1 MRARPALVGLSFTAL
16 VVTSAAAGTAIAPR
30 PAAADDTT
38 TTTIV
43 VGATA
48 PRGPAA
54 TQLLGINHRYNAD
67 GYGLWNPRRDAPRQ
81 VYVDGAV
88 RAGVESLRFP
98 GGTVA
103 NTYEWKRAIGDD
115 RGCQIDGRGSAAA
128 GFSAIDHDLS
138 FGPDEFMTTVDAMGV
153 QPLIMVPFVRETPED
168 AADWVEYMNTPAG
181 DGVNPNGGVDW
192 AELRAANG
200 HPEPY
205 GVQRWELGNEHHH
218 LDSRHWMSP
227 DTATAAGQYA
237 FGGSA
242 SFVAEPL
249 GKGCNHPVEGVASDG
264 TGGQVFQ
271 VMYPPVDPA
280 TLQVAVQENGRLWRQ
295 VPDIGATRPRAR
307 VYEVRPDSG
316 EIVFG
321 DGTHGRI
328 PKQGKQFVATYD
340 SVHEGYFAFAE
351 AMKGVDP
358 TIDVCASFG
367 RVVFLQTVEGQPFDC
382 LTTHPITSLA
392 HAGEAKADWV
402 DALEGHDH
410 LMVAVDQRRRGVSKL
425 QRAMPEGTPLWFT
438 EAAAVQG
445 DGEAF
450 PRWAT
455 SASQAAYMASM
466 WGDWMELGIP
476 FAMSSVL
483 LGGDDRALL
492 DSRPQ
497 VTLSAE
503 GVTRQAIKPMFS
515 AGGEVLPARVDGNP
529 VRSPEG
535 FERSYDGLAVTA
547 TRAPDGSV
555 NVMVVNRLPEEA
567 VTSQLSVEG
576 LVPTS
581 AELRT
586 VVADRFTASNTDA
599 DPSAVRLELSTVP
612 VDASGFVL
620 TFPPSSTTVVR
631 LPPPA

>member
-16 VVTSAAAGTAIAPR
+16 VMAGLGATSSAS
-30 PAAADDTT
+30 AADDTTPT

-43 VGATA
+43 VGTSA

-54 TQLLGINHRYNAD
+54 TQLLGINHRYNRD

-81 VYVDGAV
+81 VYVDGSV

-103 NTYEWKRAIGDD
+103 NTYEWKRAIGED
-115 RGCQIDGRGSAAA
+115 RGCQIDGRGSATA
-128 GFSAIDHDLS
+128 GFSAIDDGLS
-138 FGPDEFMTTVDAMGV
+138 FGPDEFMTTVDAMGT
-153 QPLIMVPFVRETPED
+153 QPLIMVPFVRETPQD
-168 AADWVEYMNTPAG
+168 AADWVEYMNTAAG
-181 DGVNPNGGVDW
+181 DGVNPNDGVDW

-205 GVQRWELGNEHHH
+205 GVLRWELGNEHHH

-227 DTATAAGQYA
+227 DTATAAQQYA

-249 GKGCNHPVEGVASDG
+249 GKGCNHPVEGIASDG
-264 TGGQVFQ
+264 GAGQVFQ
-271 VMYPPVDPA
+271 VMYPPVDPN
-280 TLQVAVQENGRLWRQ
+280 TLQVAVRDNGRAWRQ
-295 VPDIGATRPRAR
+295 VSDISVTRPRAR

-340 SVHEGYFAFAE
+340 SVHDGYFAFAE
-351 AMKGVDP
+351 AMKAVDP

-367 RVVFLQTVEGQPFDC
+367 RVVFLQTVDGRPFDC

-392 HAGEAKADWV
+392 HGGEPKAYWS

-410 LMVAVDQRRRGVSKL
+410 LMVAVGQRRRGVLKL
-425 QRAMPEGTPLWFT
+425 LRAMPEGTPLWFT

-492 DSRPQ
+492 ESRPH

-515 AGGEVLPARVDGNP
+515 AGGDVLPTRVDGNP

-555 NVMVVNRLPEEA
+555 NVMVVNRLPEES
-567 VTSQLSVEG
+567 VTSQLAVEG
-576 LVPTS
+576 VAPTS
-581 AELRT
+581 AEVRS

-599 DPSAVRLELSTVP
+599 APSAVRLELSTVP
-612 VDASGFVL
+612 VDDGGLVL
-620 TFPPSSTTVVR
+620 TFPPASTTVVR